1 MQTSFAIQV
10 RNLNTKQKLQVDFQ
24 EHCFWNLQ
32 SCVYIYVCEDCS
44 FPLKQVMCLES
55 EVVYF
60 LVMLAKRNYHF
71 IVWQYNNNNKC
82 IK

>member
-1 MQTSFAIQV
+1 M
-10 RNLNTKQKLQVDFQ
+10 
-24 EHCFWNLQ
+24 
-32 SCVYIYVCEDCS
+32 CVVDCS
-44 FPLKQVMCLES
+44 FSLKQVMCLES

-71 IVWQYNNNNKC
+71 IVWQYNNNKSKC